1 MILPV
6 QGLFEKTG
14 LMIADR
20 DGAAMI
26 PNFFENSKRIE
37 LEFSCPAQ

>member
-26 PNFFENSKRIE
+26 PNIF
-37 LEFSCPAQ
+37 